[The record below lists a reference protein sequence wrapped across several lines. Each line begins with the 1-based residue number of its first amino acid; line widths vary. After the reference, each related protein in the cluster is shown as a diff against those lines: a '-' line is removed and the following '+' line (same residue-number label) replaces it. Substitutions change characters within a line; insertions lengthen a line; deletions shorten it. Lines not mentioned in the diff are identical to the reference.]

1 MSTPADIAWGGGA
14 AGAGKSF
21 VLLLDF
27 TVYAEEPECGG
38 VMFRRT
44 MPQIKSEGGLWDTS
58 EKLFMSLAEKAR
70 PKPNMVSANWTFPN
84 GNKLS
89 FSHLQHEKNIFD
101 WQGTQIPYLAFDEL
115 THFTEK
121 MYWYMISRSRSAS
134 KYRPRVR
141 CTMNPQAEG
150 WVKDFLVSGGY
161 VYPDDYQ
168 DQSLSNYPAM
178 HMAGVVRYFL
188 RYKGKIIWGDT
199 KRDVAMALPES
210 VRGSFTLGDVK
221 SFTFIPGN
229 LEGNKIL
236 LKDNPGYRGNL
247 LAQSEEDQAQLLG
260 GRWAGASDDR
270 LKLISTAAIRD
281 LFTNDFVPGG
291 DPVITAD
298 IAMEGRDEMIVRVWD
313 GWRNTHIYKFP
324 YTLGDEVLNVLKRI
338 AKDHG
343 VPGRNIVFDA
353 GGVGNFLKGFMRSSI
368 GVMGAARPYPF
379 KDKAPT
385 SKGKIKVPNFT
396 NLRSQLAFYTRDKIN
411 DYEAYCALDRNDKDG
426 KQLYKELNALYKK
439 EVPYGA
445 KQALENRDVLKTR
458 LGGKSPD
465 HCDSLIL
472 RAAYDLYPRSRG
484 SRSSS
489 SG

>member
-1 MSTPADIAWGGGA
+1 MSTEADIAWGGGA

-27 TVYAEEPECGG
+27 TVYAEEDECGG
-38 VMFRRT
+38 VIFRRT

-58 EKLFMSLAEKAR
+58 ESLFMSLVEQAR
-70 PKPNMVSANWTFPN
+70 PKPNTVSAHWTFPN

-101 WQGTQIPYLAFDEL
+101 WQGTQIPYLGFDEL

-121 MYWYMISRSRSAS
+121 MYWYLISRSRSS
-134 KYRPRVR
+134 SNYRPRVR
-141 CTMNPQAEG
+141 CTMNPQADG

-161 VYPDDYQ
+161 VYPDDYHVE
-168 DQSLSNYPAM
+168 SLSSYPVM

-188 RYKGKIIWGDT
+188 RYKGEIIWGDT
-199 KRDVAMALPES
+199 KKDVAMALPES
-210 VRGSFTLGDVK
+210 VRGDFTLGDVK
-221 SFTFIPGN
+221 SFTFIPGKLDDN
-229 LEGNKIL
+229 PIL

-260 GRWAGASDDR
+260 GRWAGAGDDR
-270 LKLISTAAIRD
+270 LKLIETPSLRD
-281 LFTNDFVPGG
+281 LFSNTMVPGG

-298 IAMEGRDEMIVRVWD
+298 IAMEGRDEMIVRIWD
-313 GWRNTHIYKFP
+313 GWILTHTYRFP
-324 YTLGDEVLNVLKRI
+324 YTMGDEVLNHLKRL

-343 VPGRNIVFDA
+343 VPGKAIVFDA
-353 GGVGNFLKGFMRSSI
+353 GGVGNYLKGFMRSSI
-368 GVMGAARPYPF
+368 GVMGGARPYPV
-379 KDKAPT
+379 KD
-385 SKGKIKVPNFT
+385 SEGKSGVPNYA
-396 NLRSQLAFYTRDKIN
+396 NVRSQLAFYVRDKIT
-411 DYEAYCALDRNDKDG
+411 DYETYCALPKNSEDG
-426 KQLYKELNALYKK
+426 AALYRELNALYKK
-439 EVPYGA
+439 ETAHNG
-445 KQALENRDVLKTR
+445 KQALETRDLLKAR

-465 HCDSLIL
+465 HCDSFIL
-472 RAAYDLYPRSRG
+472 RAAYDLAPRSRG